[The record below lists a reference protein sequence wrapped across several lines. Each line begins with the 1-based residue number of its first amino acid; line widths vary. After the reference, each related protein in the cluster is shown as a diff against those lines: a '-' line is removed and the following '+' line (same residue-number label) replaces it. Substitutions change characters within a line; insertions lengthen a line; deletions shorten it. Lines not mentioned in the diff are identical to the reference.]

1 MKTILTRTRVNQS
14 IRADKIRLI
23 GENGEQLGVTSSTEA
38 LELARAAGLDLVEVA
53 GSAKPPV
60 CRIMDYSR
68 HKYEQE
74 KKEKVAKKHQ
84 KRARFKEIKLRPKIE
99 EHDYQVKFKHVE
111 RFLLRG
117 DKVKVTLMFRGREM
131 AHQELGRRIM
141 DRLVKDLVGA
151 GQVEKGPTTEGRF
164 INTVFAPK

>member
-1 MKTILTRTRVNQS
+1 M
-14 IRADKIRLI
+14 I
-23 GENGEQLGVTSSTEA
+23 GENGEQLGIAPSTEA
-38 LELARAAGLDLVEVA
+38 LERAQAAGLDLVEVA
-53 GSAKPPV
+53 GTAKPPV

-74 KKEKVAKKHQ
+74 KKEKMAKKHQ
-84 KRARFKEIKLRPKIE
+84 KRTRLKEMKLRPKIE

-131 AHQELGRRIM
+131 AHQELGRSVM
-141 DRLVKDLVGA
+141 DRFIKDLAGA
-151 GQVEKGPTTEGRF
+151 GQVEKGPSTEGRF